1 VDLGTSSAYV
11 LTGPRPILI
20 DTGTPG
26 QGPHLV
32 AELRRLGFDP
42 RALSLI
48 VLTHAHWDHL
58 GSADE
63 VRRLTG
69 APIALHP
76 ADQHHLRA
84 GRATLQPQTFIGR
97 LASPFFSSRT
107 FTPFT
112 TDVDLAEGFDLEP
125 FGVPGTVIAT
135 PGHTPGSVSI
145 LLASGEAMVGDVIRG
160 SFLAPDRPAP
170 HFFAESPADIRASLR
185 KLDQLGPARVF
196 TGHGHPFSGRALRRH
211 VGEMI

>member
-1 VDLGTSSAYV
+1 MTTTPTAPGRRPSDPVHRVDLGTSSAYV
-11 LTGPRPILI
+11 LAGTRPILI

-26 QGPHLV
+26 QGARLET
-32 AELRRLGFDP
+32 ALRRLSFDP

-84 GRATLQPQTFIGR
+84 GRHPRQPAQTRSAWTR
-97 LASPFFSSRT
+97 LGLHRT
-107 FTPFT
+107 RT
-112 TDVDLAEGFDLEP
+112 
-125 FGVPGTVIAT
+125 
-135 PGHTPGSVSI
+135 SI
-145 LLASGEAMVGDVIRG
+145 QR
-160 SFLAPDRPAP
+160 PRPA
-170 HFFAESPADIRASLR
+170 ATR
-185 KLDQLGPARVF
+185 
-196 TGHGHPFSGRALRRH
+196 
-211 VGEMI
+211 